1 MTDLNCISVEWR
13 AIALQTYSQSHIRL
27 FLIIVIKVGK
37 VYSSLSVGC
46 WNTGLCYLWSLLCS
60 RTKKPWRLPT
70 RQVLINAQR
79 TNLYRIFLDFSDYFG
94 DVHHQCQGKVGT
106 SHFENNW
113 TVEENTPCREY
124 LTEPLKANQQTN
136 PPERLQFKS
145 YARI

>member
-46 WNTGLCYLWSLLCS
+46 WNTGLRYLYSLLCS

-79 TNLYRIFLDFSDYFG
+79 TSLCTEFFWTFQIISEMYIISVKVKLA
-94 DVHHQCQGKVGT
+94 HHISKTIEQ
-106 SHFENNW
+106 
-113 TVEENTPCREY
+113 
-124 LTEPLKANQQTN
+124 LKKTHLAEST
-136 PPERLQFKS
+136 
-145 YARI
+145 